1 MKHNVSILQYL
12 SIRRKKHSSNRTGRK
27 KRVKEVNK
35 KQLLKDNKKKQ
46 SCGSG
51 DILCCQAGWN
61 HKLRELS
68 SPPQQILE
76 EH

>member
-1 MKHNVSILQYL
+1 M
-12 SIRRKKHSSNRTGRK
+12 GRK

-35 KQLLKDNKKKQ
+35 KQLLKDSKKKQ

-51 DILCCQAGWN
+51 DVLCCQAGWN
-61 HKLRELS
+61 HKLRERS